1 MDMPVN
7 FSSKQSLRMRRA
19 LLLSS
24 IVLAAISLMWGL
36 YFVMRGNWDIWPL
49 NVVSITVALAAALMT
64 LRGHIRAASITLFC
78 AVYLILCV
86 FCSFLDVPTPE
97 APRSNHNYFLVVG
110 LFAWLVF
117 KGDKPWL
124 RHGMVLLA
132 LLGFVFFASTSW
144 VPSTKYALGADVRVL
159 GTWIH
164 NIVVSGLLWTLLW
177 VMQADLS
184 ERNVMEAELRKAL
197 PGNQLMLYYQPQTG
211 NDGRIIGAEALLR
224 WRHPVRGM
232 VSPADFI
239 PLAEQTGLILPIGH
253 WVLGMACAQLVAW
266 SKNPATA
273 HLSLAINVSALQFKQ
288 PDFVSQVVS
297 VLERSGANPHLLELE
312 LTESMLVNDVNDI
325 IAKMNALK
333 EKGLRLSLDD
343 FGTGYSSLSY
353 LKKLPL
359 DQLKID
365 QSFVRDML
373 FDSNDV
379 AIVRTVVELARG
391 MGLHVIA
398 EGVET
403 QEQRQFLAEL
413 GCLSFQGYLLSRPV
427 PNAEFEA
434 VVLAHN
440 AALKLP
446 GPAVDKAVLTA
457 KLA

>member
-24 IVLAAISLMWGL
+24 IVLAAISLVWGL

-427 PNAEFEA
+427 PNAEFET

-446 GPAVDKAVLTA
+446 GPAADKAVLTA

>member
-1 MDMPVN
+1 MEMSAN
-7 FSSKQSLRMRRA
+7 FSKKQSLRMRRA

-24 IVLAAISLMWGL
+24 IVLAIISLLWGV
-36 YFVMRGNWDIWPL
+36 YFVARGNWGIWPL
-49 NVVSITVALAAALMT
+49 NVASVAVAAGTAVLT
-64 LRGHIRAASITLFC
+64 LRGHIRAASITMFC

-86 FCSFLDVPTPE
+86 FCTFLDVPTPD
-97 APRSNHNYFLVVG
+97 APRSNQNYFLVVA

-124 RHGMVLLA
+124 RHGMVLAA
-132 LLGFVFFASTSW
+132 LLGFIFFASSSW
-144 VPSTKYALGADVRVL
+144 VPTTAYALGADVRVA

-164 NIVVSGLLWTLLW
+164 NILVTGLLWTLLW

-184 ERNVMEAELRKAL
+184 ERSVMEADLRKAVTA
-197 PGNQLMLYYQPQTG
+197 NQLILYYQPQTG
-211 NDGRIIGAEALLR
+211 NDGRIVGAEALLR
-224 WRHPVRGM
+224 WQHPVKGM

-253 WVLGMACAQLVAW
+253 WVLGMACAQLRTWAE
-266 SKNPATA
+266 SPDTA

-288 PDFVSQVVS
+288 PDFVSQLVS
-297 VLERSGANPHLLELE
+297 VLDRSGIDPTRLELE

-325 IAKMNALK
+325 ISKMVAIK
-333 EKGLRLSLDD
+333 EKGVRLSLDD

-413 GCLSFQGYLLSRPV
+413 GCLSYQGYLLSRPV
-427 PNAEFEA
+427 PNAEFE
-434 VVLAHN
+434 VVVRTHN
-440 AALKLP
+440 AAARTAEQDVAL
-446 GPAVDKAVLTA
+446 AVLIENPT
-457 KLA
+457 

>member
-24 IVLAAISLMWGL
+24 IVLAAISLVWGL

-427 PNAEFEA
+427 PNAEFET

-446 GPAVDKAVLTA
+446 GSAADKAVLTA

>member
-24 IVLAAISLMWGL
+24 IVLAAISLVWGL

-64 LRGHIRAASITLFC
+64 LRGHIPAASITLFC

>member
-1 MDMPVN
+1 MDMSAN
-7 FSSKQSLRMRRA
+7 FISKQSLRMRRA

-24 IVLAAISLMWGL
+24 LVLAIISVVWGV
-36 YFVMRGNWDIWPL
+36 YFVARGNWDVWPL
-49 NVVSITVALAAALMT
+49 NVVSVAVAAATAALT
-64 LRGHIRAASITLFC
+64 LRGHIRAASITMFC

-86 FCSFLDVPTPE
+86 FCTFLDVPTPD
-97 APRSNHNYFLVVG
+97 APRSNQNYFLVVA

-117 KGDKPWL
+117 KGDKRWL
-124 RHGMVLLA
+124 RHGMVFMA

-144 VPSTKYALGADVRVL
+144 VPTTAYALGPDVRVP

-164 NIVVSGLLWTLLW
+164 NILVTGLLWTLLW

-184 ERNVMEAELRKAL
+184 ERNVMEADLRKAVTA
-197 PGNQLMLYYQPQTG
+197 NQLMLYYQPQTG
-211 NDGRIIGAEALLR
+211 NDGRIVGAEALLR
-224 WRHPVRGM
+224 WQHPVKGM

-253 WVLGMACAQLVAW
+253 WVLGMACAQLRSWAA
-266 SKNPATA
+266 NPETA
-273 HLSLAINVSALQFKQ
+273 HLCLAINVSALQFKQ
-288 PDFVSQVVS
+288 PDFVSQLVS
-297 VLERSGANPHLLELE
+297 VLDRSGIDPTRLELE

-325 IAKMNALK
+325 ISKMHAIK
-333 EKGLRLSLDD
+333 EKGVRLSLDD

-379 AIVRTVVELARG
+379 TIVRTVVELARG

-403 QEQRQFLAEL
+403 QEQRQFLAAL
-413 GCLSFQGYLLSRPV
+413 GCLSYQGYLLSRPV
-427 PNAEFEA
+427 PNAEFE
-434 VVLAHN
+434 VVVRAHN
-440 AALKLP
+440 AAARLADQ
-446 GPAVDKAVLTA
+446 GPLTA
-457 KLA
+457 ALIS

>member
-1 MDMPVN
+1 MDMLGH
-7 FSSKQSLRMRRA
+7 FSNKQSLRMRRA

-24 IVLAAISLMWGL
+24 IALSAISLIWGV
-36 YFVMRGNWDIWPL
+36 YFLARGNFDVWPL
-49 NVVSITVALAAALMT
+49 NVVSIAVAAATAVLTM
-64 LRGHIRAASITLFC
+64 RGHIRAASITVFC

-86 FCSFLDVPTPE
+86 FCTFLDVPTPD
-97 APRSNHNYFLVVG
+97 APRSNQNYFLVVG

-124 RHGMVLLA
+124 RHGMVLAA
-132 LLGFVFFASTSW
+132 LLGFIFFASSSW
-144 VPSTKYALGADVRVL
+144 VPTTAYALGPDVRVA

-164 NIVVSGLLWTLLW
+164 NIVVTGLLWTLLW

-184 ERNVMEAELRKAL
+184 ERNVMEADLRKAL
-197 PGNQLMLYYQPQTG
+197 AANQMVLYYQPQTG
-211 NDGRIIGAEALLR
+211 NDGRIVGAEALLR
-224 WRHPVRGM
+224 WRHPVKGM

-253 WVLGMACAQLVAW
+253 WVLGMACAQLRTWAE
-266 SKNPATA
+266 NPDTA

-288 PDFVSQVVS
+288 PDFVSQLVS
-297 VLERSGANPHLLELE
+297 VLDRSGIDPTRLELE

-325 IAKMNALK
+325 ISKMVALK
-333 EKGLRLSLDD
+333 EKGVRLSLDD

-403 QEQRQFLAEL
+403 EEQRQFLATL

-427 PNAEFEA
+427 PIDDFNT
-434 VVLAHN
+434 VVSAHN
-440 AALKLP
+440 AITR
-446 GPAVDKAVLTA
+446 KAGARPDPVATSLMS
-457 KLA
+457 

>member
-24 IVLAAISLMWGL
+24 IVLAAISLVWGL

-132 LLGFVFFASTSW
+132 LLGFVFFASTAW

-427 PNAEFEA
+427 PNAEFET

-446 GPAVDKAVLTA
+446 GPAADKAVLTA

>member
-1 MDMPVN
+1 
-7 FSSKQSLRMRRA
+7 
-19 LLLSS
+19 
-24 IVLAAISLMWGL
+24 
-36 YFVMRGNWDIWPL
+36 
-49 NVVSITVALAAALMT
+49 
-64 LRGHIRAASITLFC
+64 
-78 AVYLILCV
+78 
-86 FCSFLDVPTPE
+86 
-97 APRSNHNYFLVVG
+97 
-110 LFAWLVF
+110 
-117 KGDKPWL
+117 
-124 RHGMVLLA
+124 
-132 LLGFVFFASTSW
+132 
-144 VPSTKYALGADVRVL
+144 
-159 GTWIH
+159 
-164 NIVVSGLLWTLLW
+164 
-177 VMQADLS
+177 
-184 ERNVMEAELRKAL
+184 
-197 PGNQLMLYYQPQTG
+197 
-211 NDGRIIGAEALLR
+211 
-224 WRHPVRGM
+224 
-232 VSPADFI
+232 
-239 PLAEQTGLILPIGH
+239 
-253 WVLGMACAQLVAW
+253 VLGMACAQLVAW

-427 PNAEFEA
+427 PNAEFET

-446 GPAVDKAVLTA
+446 GPAADKAVLTA